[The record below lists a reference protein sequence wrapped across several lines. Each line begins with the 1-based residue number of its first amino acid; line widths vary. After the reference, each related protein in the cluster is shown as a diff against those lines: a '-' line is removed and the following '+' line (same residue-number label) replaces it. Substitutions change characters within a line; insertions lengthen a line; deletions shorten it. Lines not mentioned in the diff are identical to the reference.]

1 MESVNSVNSTAVY
14 GVKYFFRGRRI
25 AAENDPPADLV
36 DVFLDFITGGLVCP
50 GFDQEGA
57 ERHKHFCDENCAIET
72 CIVLGRPYTD
82 SVKEALEA

>member
-1 MESVNSVNSTAVY
+1 MESMNSVNTTAVY

-25 AAENDPPADLV
+25 AAENEPPADLV
-36 DVFLDFITGGLVCP
+36 DVFLDFVTGGLVRP
-50 GFDQEGA
+50 GADIDEAEG
-57 ERHKHFCDENCAIET
+57 HKHYCDENCAIET